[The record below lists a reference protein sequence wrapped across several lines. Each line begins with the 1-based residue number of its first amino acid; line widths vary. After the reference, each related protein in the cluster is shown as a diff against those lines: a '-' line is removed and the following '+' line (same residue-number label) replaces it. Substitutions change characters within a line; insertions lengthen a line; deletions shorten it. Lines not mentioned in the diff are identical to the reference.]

1 MKISMPPVKQC
12 AVEKCAYNSQ
22 HACHALAITVGDPG
36 GPPACDTFFTS
47 SRQGGVKDATAGVG
61 ACKTET
67 CKFNTDF
74 ECSASSVSIGLHH
87 NEPDCLTFQK
97 R

>member
-1 MKISMPPVKQC
+1 MKISMPPVKHC
-12 AVEKCAYNSQ
+12 SVANCAYNSQ
-22 HACHALAITVGDPG
+22 NACRALAITVGDPG

-47 SRQGGVKDATAGVG
+47 SHHGGVKDATAGVG

-67 CKFNTDF
+67 CKFNTDY
-74 ECSASSVSIGLHH
+74 ECSAPSISIGLQH
-87 NEPDCLTFQK
+87 NEPDCLTFQH